1 MFNYLIVAFAQL
13 AKDEDRNYT
22 AELLYQMYNDP
33 VNKLYLAF
41 LQPIVTEINR
51 VNKLFQ
57 LEKANAVKLTDDL
70 MAMYQTL
77 LSRVMKPRAFH
88 WLSALLGYEAIT

>member
-1 MFNYLIVAFAQL
+1 MIFFNYLIVAFAHL
-13 AKDEDRNYT
+13 AMDEDRNYS
-22 AELLYQMYNDP
+22 AELLHQMYNDP

-57 LEKANAVKLTDDL
+57 LEKANAVLLL
-70 MAMYQTL
+70 ML
-77 LSRVMKPRAFH
+77 C
-88 WLSALLGYEAIT
+88 